1 MNIEYIPRTRDY
13 YRAQG
18 FERDYTWADNKAIPF
33 SKPKKPLRD
42 ARLAIITTAVVE
54 PAIPKPIRSAKSYC
68 LDEIPEHFDTS
79 ELSWDKT
86 TTHTNDRESYFP
98 IQALTSKVDD
108 GSLGSLAPRFHFVP
122 TEYSQRHTLTQDAP
136 LIAANCQE
144 DAVDLAILIPI

>member
-1 MNIEYIPRTRDY
+1 MNIKYIQRTRDY

-18 FERDYTWADNKAIPF
+18 FKHDYSWADNRVIPF
-33 SKPKKPLRD
+33 SRPKKPLNE

-54 PAIPKPIRSAKSYC
+54 PDIPKPVRSAQSYS
-68 LDEIPEHFDTS
+68 LTALPDNLHTA

-86 TTHTNDRESYFP
+86 TTHTHDRESYFP
-98 IQALTSKVDD
+98 IRALTSKVED

-136 LIAANCQE
+136 LIKTHCQE
-144 DAVDLAILIPI
+144 DSVDLAILIPI